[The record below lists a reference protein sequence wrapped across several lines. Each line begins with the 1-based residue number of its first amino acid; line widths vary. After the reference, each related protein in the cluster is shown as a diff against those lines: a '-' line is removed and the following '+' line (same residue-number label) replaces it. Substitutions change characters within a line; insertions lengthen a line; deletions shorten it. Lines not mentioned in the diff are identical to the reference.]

1 MKLTIEQI
9 RKLLAEDNYLVDKSI
24 DVSQIR
30 TGKEY
35 AFVCKNGHTF
45 SALVS
50 NVFQTGKFG
59 CPVCSGRRVLKGFND
74 LWTTHPKV
82 AALLKNPEDGYTHN
96 AGSNKKLLWVC
107 PDCGSE
113 KLATPNKIVTQN
125 SLCTFCSSDTSY
137 PEKFIVNLLHQFNI
151 YFEKEKTFDWSEN
164 KRYDFYIPLYNCI
177 IETHGKQH
185 YSEIGF
191 SHLSGKIYTAEQLND
206 FNKQL
211 LAKDLGKISNYI
223 VIDCRKSELLW
234 LKGRTVESGLLEVLQ
249 IIPETVDWE
258 ECHEFALSNLTK
270 AICDAYEK
278 EGQKDLKVLGTRFN
292 LSHGSVLLKLKQGSL
307 LGWCSY
313 DPRKAIKQTAKENGR
328 RAIEKLGKP
337 IEQLTLENKVIAEF
351 SSIQEAQ
358 KQFSNTHIWD
368 CLVGRR
374 HTACG
379 YKWRYKDDCE

>member
-9 RKLLAEDNYLVDKSI
+9 RKLLAEDNCLVDKSI
-24 DVSQIR
+24 DVSHIR

-35 AFVCKNGHTF
+35 TFVCKNGHTF

-82 AALLKNPEDGYTHN
+82 AAMLKNPEDGYIHN

-107 PDCGSE
+107 HNCGSE
-113 KLATPNKIVTQN
+113 KLATPNKMTTQN
-125 SLCTFCSSDTSY
+125 SLCTLCSSDTSY
-137 PEKFIVNLLHQFNI
+137 SEKFITSLLRQFNI
-151 YFEKEKTFDWSEN
+151 YFEKEKTFDWSDN
-164 KRYDFYIPLYNCI
+164 KRYDFYIPFYDCI

-185 YSEIGF
+185 YSEVGF
-191 SHLSGKIYTAEQLND
+191 SHLSGKTYAEEQLND

-211 LAKDLGKISNYI
+211 LAKDFGKISNYI
-223 VIDCRKSELLW
+223 IIDCRKSELAW
-234 LKGRTVESGLLEVLQ
+234 LRSRTKESGLLEVLQ

-258 ECHEFALSNLTK
+258 ECHEFALSNLTRT
-270 AICDAYEK
+270 ICEAYEK
-278 EGQKDLKVLGTRFN
+278 EGQRDLKALGARFN

-313 DPRKAIKQTAKENGR
+313 DPQEAVKQARKENGKR
-328 RAIEKLGKP
+328 IVETLSKP
-337 IEQLTLENKVIAEF
+337 VLQLDKDNSILAEF
-351 SSIQEAQ
+351 ISIQEAQ
-358 KQFSNTHIWD
+358 RQLNISHIWD
-368 CLVGRR
+368 CLVGKRQ
-374 HTACG
+374 TAGG
-379 YKWRYKDDCE
+379 YRWRYKDDC